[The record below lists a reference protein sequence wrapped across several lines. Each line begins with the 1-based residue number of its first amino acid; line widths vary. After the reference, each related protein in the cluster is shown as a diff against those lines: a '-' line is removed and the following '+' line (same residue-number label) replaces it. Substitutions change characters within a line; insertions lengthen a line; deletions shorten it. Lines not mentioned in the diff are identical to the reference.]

1 MNTKEKWIETEK
13 MKRLT
18 MDNVEEM
25 GMYSLAHNCC
35 YIDENRNTR
44 YRDFEI
50 DIDARELAKGLL
62 KEMTEDAVSFESDED
77 FDDWMGCCIGEDGI
91 STPRGLIATFYQN
104 LWAMAELREKLKY
117 YEDLE
122 EQGRLLVL
130 PCKVGDTVYGSS
142 GGRCQSDKWIS
153 VDDVMPAEKNS
164 IFAKLKGT
172 DKWNSVMWEKTS
184 GEVIVCIEF
193 EDGTRKTTVAK
204 THDGSWKLDMPILKQ
219 KVTHWMPLP
228 ELPKE
233 ER

>member
-1 MNTKEKWIETEK
+1 MTEKWIEIEQ

-25 GMYSLAHNCC
+25 GMYSLTHNCC

-62 KEMTEDAVSFESDED
+62 RELTEDVVSFESDED

-91 STPRGLIATFYQN
+91 CTPRGLIATFYQN
-104 LWAMAELREKLKY
+104 LWAMAELRERLKY

-130 PCKVGDTVYGSS
+130 PCKVGDTVYEIIEETVPNRYFYIKEWKVQDVST
-142 GGRCQSDKWIS
+142 QSIKYADEWES
-153 VDDVMPAEKNS
+153 YDYENLYFTREEAEAALERRRKNNG
-164 IFAKLKGT
+164 F
-172 DKWNSVMWEKTS
+172 
-184 GEVIVCIEF
+184 
-193 EDGTRKTTVAK
+193 
-204 THDGSWKLDMPILKQ
+204 
-219 KVTHWMPLP
+219 
-228 ELPKE
+228 
-233 ER
+233 

>member
-1 MNTKEKWIETEK
+1 MKEKWIEAEQ

-18 MDNVEEM
+18 MDNLEEM
-25 GMYSLAHNCC
+25 GMFSLAHNCC

-62 KEMTEDAVSFESDED
+62 KEMAEGKLSFESDED

-91 STPRGLIATFYQN
+91 CTPRGLIATFYQN

-130 PCKVGDTVYGSS
+130 PCKVGKYEKRLVDLEKAMDESTLCDWY
-142 GGRCQSDKWIS
+142 ITS
-153 VDDVMPAEKNS
+153 VSPKDEPVW
-164 IFAKLKGT
+164 T
-172 DKWNSVMWEKTS
+172 DRHIEELLNDFY
-184 GEVIVCIEF
+184 VI
-193 EDGTRKTTVAK
+193 
-204 THDGSWKLDMPILKQ
+204 
-219 KVTHWMPLP
+219 
-228 ELPKE
+228 PKE
-233 ER
+233 AEVALEKRRREK